1 MTAATG
7 LDAVSFLS
15 LGNVFTAN
23 MTGNIVILA
32 FATAR
37 VSGTLPSGPTDST
50 AQVTQ
55 PRNYDQ
61 TNDVIELGGSTTF
74 STREPNLHCTCCSTL
89 LLFVSTRTRLL
100 PGFSAAT

>member
-61 TNDVIELGGSTTF
+61 TNDVNAAGYCEAQ
-74 STREPNLHCTCCSTL
+74 
-89 LLFVSTRTRLL
+89 
-100 PGFSAAT
+100 SAPHPEKTAA